1 MILDDPCALSGAES
15 RLLRQCRERGVEAEL
30 LDDLDVFRSQQ
41 PGISPNRSDTI
52 RSLLRWALEHY
63 PKKTPVRKLD
73 E

>member
-1 MILDDPCALSGAES
+1 MTRKTTKSKTTKMR
-15 RLLRQCRERGVEAEL
+15 RLNMVIEAEL

-63 PKKTPVRKLD
+63 PKKTPLRKL
-73 E
+73 EE